1 MSFANFGIGLGA
13 FSQGFMGGAKMGQMA
28 REAKDGRDIR
38 RQAKQGIE
46 SAREAREG
54 DINARIGQQ
63 GLDGAQGFMGEMTT
77 GYEVDGKQF
86 GSPEAARGQA
96 ERGQGSVMDYFMRDA
111 APKIG
116 ETFLAQGNIEKA
128 EAWNQWISDSQ
139 TRRGMEHWSRAL
151 RAAQMGDNKGFVDAI
166 TQAYNSPGYA
176 DDGLTVK
183 SHRINDGGSITMIFE
198 RDGEEFEQTFENTED
213 LQQMA
218 IGLLSPNNAFEIT
231 RAQAQSAAE
240 ARSKAAQEDL
250 KFQRELYRDEAKHGQ
265 SLEQDTHRSN
275 LRQMENTE
283 GLRQKANEAAG
294 VLRDWGYSDSEIS
307 AMIPRIIGSDS
318 SRQQIS
324 DRDLRLRIVESFS
337 GDRRFGSLTPEQ
349 QEQRISEMV
358 ELVRGADDD
367 APRTPNPAAGG
378 LPGQPTWDSMN

>member
-13 FSQGFMGGAKMGQMA
+13 FSQGFMGGVNQGTQLRAL
-28 REAKDGRDIR
+28 KDQGDIR
-38 RQAKQGIE
+38 RLAKQGI
-46 SAREAREG
+46 ATAKGDREAAIDG
-54 DINARIGQQ
+54 RIERT
-63 GLDGAQGFMGEMTT
+63 GLDGRDDFMGEVTT
-77 GYEVDGKQF
+77 GYKVDGKDFNNPQQ
-86 GSPEAARGQA
+86 ARVQA

-139 TRRGMEHWSRAL
+139 TRRGMEHWASAL

-176 DDGLTVK
+176 DDGLSVK
-183 SHRINDGGSITMIFE
+183 SHRINDGGSITIIFE

-240 ARSKAAQEDL
+240 ARAKAALEDK
-250 KFQRELYRDEAKHGQ
+250 KFQQGLA
-265 SLEQDTHRSN
+265 QDTHRQN
-275 LRQMENTE
+275 LRDRSDANKE
-283 GLRQKANEAAG
+283 GRKQQQAITTLRAWGFTQDEI
-294 VLRDWGYSDSEIS
+294 RDL
-307 AMIPRIIGSDS
+307 IPRILGISDT
-318 SRQQIS
+318 RAQIS
-324 DRDLRLRIVESFS
+324 ETDLRVKVMETLSRNNPRFSRMEAEDRERMIDEMTEILR
-337 GDRRFGSLTPEQ
+337 REQ
-349 QEQRISEMV
+349 GRA
-358 ELVRGADDD
+358 GAEGGE
-367 APRTPNPAAGG
+367 NPAAWGIV
-378 LPGQPTWDSMN
+378 LY

>member
-13 FSQGFMGGAKMGQMA
+13 FSQGLNTGLQTGQQLGQM
-28 REAKDGRDIR
+28 RDQGQIR

-46 SAREAREG
+46 GARQAREG

-63 GLDGAQGFMGEMTT
+63 GLDGAQGFMGDMTT

-86 GSPEAARGQA
+86 ASPEAARGQA
-96 ERGQGSVMDYFMRDA
+96 ERGMGSVMDYFMRDA

-139 TRRGMEHWSRAL
+139 TRRGMEHWASAL
-151 RAAQMGDNKGFVDAI
+151 RAAQMGDTKGFVDSI

-176 DDGLTVK
+176 DDGVNVK
-183 SHRINDGGSITMIFE
+183 SHRVNDSGSITMVFE
-198 RDGEEFEQTFENTED
+198 RDGEEFEQTFEGTED

-240 ARSKAAQEDL
+240 ARAKAAQDDL
-250 KFQRELYRDEAKHGQ
+250 KFQRDLQRDQMRHGQ

-275 LRQMENTE
+275 LRQLEGSE
-283 GLRQKANEAAG
+283 GLRQKVNEATG
-294 VLRDWGYSDSEIS
+294 VLREWGYSDDEIS

-318 SRQQIS
+318 NRQQIS

-337 GDRRFGSLTPEQ
+337 GDRRFSALSPED
-349 QEQRISEMV
+349 QERRINEMV

-367 APRTPNPAAGG
+367 TPRARNPAADG
-378 LPGQPTWDSMN
+378 LPGQPTWSDMN

>member
-13 FSQGFMGGAKMGQMA
+13 FSQGLNTGLQTGQQLA
-28 REAKDGRDIR
+28 QIRDQGQIR

-46 SAREAREG
+46 SARQAREG
-54 DINARIGQQ
+54 DISARIGQQ

-139 TRRGMEHWSRAL
+139 TRRGMEHWASAL

-176 DDGLTVK
+176 DDVLSVK

-250 KFQRELYRDEAKHGQ
+250 KFQRDLQRDEMRHGQ
-265 SLEQDTHRSN
+265 SLEQDTHRSQ

-294 VLRDWGYSDSEIS
+294 VLREWGYSDSEIS

-318 SRQQIS
+318 NRQQIS

-349 QEQRISEMV
+349 QEQRINEMV

-367 APRTPNPAAGG
+367 APRATNPAAGG

>member
-13 FSQGFMGGAKMGQMA
+13 FSQGLNTGLQTGQQLA
-28 REAKDGRDIR
+28 QIRDQGQIR

-46 SAREAREG
+46 SARQAREG

-77 GYEVDGKQF
+77 GYEVDGQQF
-86 GSPEAARGQA
+86 GSPEAARGKA
-96 ERGQGSVMDYFMRDA
+96 EQGMGSVMDYFMRDA

-116 ETFLAQGNIEKA
+116 ETFLAQGDIEKA

-283 GLRQKANEAAG
+283 GLRQKANEAAA
-294 VLRDWGYSDSEIS
+294 VLREWGYSDSEIS

-318 SRQQIS
+318 NRQQIS

-349 QEQRISEMV
+349 QEQRINEMV

>member
-13 FSQGFMGGAKMGQMA
+13 FTQGLNTGLQTGQQLA
-28 REAKDGRDIR
+28 QIRDQGQIR
-38 RQAKQGIE
+38 RLAKQGIE
-46 SAREAREG
+46 SARQTREG

-86 GSPEAARGQA
+86 GSPEAARAQA

-139 TRRGMEHWSRAL
+139 TRRGMEHWASAL

-176 DDGLTVK
+176 DDGLSVK
-183 SHRINDGGSITMIFE
+183 SHRINDDGSITMIFE

-240 ARSKAAQEDL
+240 ARLKAAQEDL
-250 KFQRELYRDEAKHGQ
+250 KFQREIYRDEVKHGQ

-275 LRQMENTE
+275 LRQMEDTE
-283 GLRQKANEAAG
+283 GLRQKANEAAA
-294 VLRDWGYSDSEIS
+294 VLREWGYSDSEIS

-318 SRQQIS
+318 NRQQIS

-349 QEQRISEMV
+349 QEQRINEME

-367 APRTPNPAAGG
+367 APRAPNPAAGG